1 MCTRLKIFSNENV
14 DNIGCWKKA
23 DIEDEMREIGLEVKG
38 DNWIEYILSNLDIDE
53 WVYHVIVNPDF
64 VSGKFKS
71 AKFGDLTV
79 KKS

>member
-14 DNIGCWKKA
+14 DNIGYWEKA
-23 DIEDEMREIGLEVKG
+23 DVENVMREIGYEVK
-38 DNWIEYILSNLDIDE
+38 DNNWIEYILDNLEIDE
-53 WVYHVIVNPDF
+53 WVYHVIINPDF

-71 AKFGDLTV
+71 DMFGDLIV

>member
-1 MCTRLKIFSNENV
+1 
-14 DNIGCWKKA
+14 
-23 DIEDEMREIGLEVKG
+23 MREIGLEVKD
-38 DNWIEYILSNLDIDE
+38 DNWIEYTLNNLDIDE
-53 WVYHVIVNPDF
+53 WIYHVIINPDF